1 MGHRKPIFVPLK
13 TPTGSKDPRVVVIDG
28 VPRSWTQSSFLR
40 SFAEAY
46 SYVEIRSVRRLHLG
60 GWLLRLAN
68 AETAERLIGE
78 VIRPSK
84 HEKDAIADCLRIHR
98 IGERTPHAIHKSEQI
113 SRQLFST
120 IDPQSLDCMVEID
133 LPEQDERMIEEGRQG
148 EKSLD
153 KLIEEERSTEKS
165 LLLRAIAKKIDECLS
180 IDESHKII
188 ALNLRG
194 AFLVEFES
202 VKDADNYLEKG
213 LPFRALGCLLKCRR
227 NVADIRASTN
237 FCKRCCN
244 VGHLDITCK
253 RAQMCRVVEKRVT
266 LHWGQN
272 VPKNLFIITLI
283 HKTQVYLCILS
294 QTLWTSCW
302 SKVLPS
308 NHPSKKDGT
317 APPTTPTTSTC
328 HCHCNP
334 RHQCADLNCQE
345 TISKEMG
352 NAISNSIRNISIPTN
367 GSKLPTAR
375 ISG

>member
-78 VIRPSK
+78 VIRPLK

-253 RAQMCRVVEKRVT
+253 RAQMCRVCGEKGHSSLGAKCPKKLVHHHADPQNPSLFVYSVT
-266 LHWGQN
+266 N
-272 VPKNLFIITLI
+272 TVD
-283 HKTQVYLCILS
+283 ILLE
-294 QTLWTSCW
+294 QGLA
-302 SKVLPS
+302 VQ
-308 NHPSKKDGT
+308 PSKQKRWHCAPNNTNNKYLSLSLQPATPMCRPQLPRNHLKRDGK
-317 APPTTPTTSTC
+317 C
-328 HCHCNP
+328 
-334 RHQCADLNCQE
+334 QLQLNQ
-345 TISKEMG
+345 KYL
-352 NAISNSIRNISIPTN
+352 NSN
-367 GSKLPTAR
+367 KW
-375 ISG
+375 